1 MADDSRQAHW
11 ENVYTSKSENEV
23 SWFQDSPAPSL
34 ALIAEIGAAPNS
46 AIIDIGGGASR
57 LVDHLIDQGF
67 LDVTVLDL
75 SAAAL
80 EAAKTRLGERASRAR
95 WLVADATTW
104 QPSRTYDIWHD
115 RAAFHF
121 LTEEHDRAGYIVRL
135 RQGLRI
141 GGHAIIATFA
151 LDGPEK
157 CSGLPVMR
165 YDAARLA
172 QTLGSGFKL
181 LQSRRNDHATPWGSQ
196 QRFQFSVFE
205 RVE

>member
-11 ENVYTSKSENEV
+11 ENVYTSKREHEV

-34 ALIAEIGAAPNS
+34 ALIAETGAAPNS
-46 AIIDIGGGASR
+46 AIVDIGGGASR

-67 LDVTVLDL
+67 CDVTVLDL

-80 EAAKTRLGERASRAR
+80 DAAKARLGERASRAH

-104 QPSRTYDIWHD
+104 APSQTYDIWHD

-121 LTEEHDRAGYIVRL
+121 LTDERDRAGYIARL
-135 RQGLRI
+135 EQGLKI
-141 GGHAIIATFA
+141 GAHAIIATFA

-165 YDAARLA
+165 YDAAGLA
-172 QTLGSGFKL
+172 ETLGSGFRL
-181 LQSRRNDHATPWGSQ
+181 QQSRRDEHATPWGSQ
-196 QRFQFSVFE
+196 QRFLFSVFE